1 MAGDL
6 PEAFRGRRAEAL
18 VRFGKFGVVGTCG
31 FLVDA
36 GVLHVVRPLAGLIA
50 GRVLSFCCAV
60 LATWLLNR
68 SWTFSSRPS
77 GRSVGTELGAYFAL
91 MLVGGAVN
99 FGVYVAMIKLSTL
112 AGRFPTLAVAG
123 GSLAGLMVNFASA
136 QRIVFRKR
144 S

>member
-1 MAGDL
+1 
-6 PEAFRGRRAEAL
+6 
-18 VRFGKFGVVGTCG
+18 
-31 FLVDA
+31 
-36 GVLHVVRPLAGLIA
+36 
-50 GRVLSFCCAV
+50 
-60 LATWLLNR
+60 
-68 SWTFSSRPS
+68 
-77 GRSVGTELGAYFAL
+77 

-99 FGVYVAMIKLSTL
+99 FGVYVAMVNLSEL